1 MDSFLAFYGAIKGL
15 IYKKYPNLGSKETIY
30 FVVKPKSKSKVSNL
44 KSWGFGLRLTKSK
57 VSSLKSQ
64 AFGLRLTIKSK
75 RATTTTHPTTLN
87 SFLKL
92 LSLQKL
98 NVELLTQLRIN
109 SSENKQQW
117 CIQIWPQPMRGGQTG
132 IYCRKLENFHTFF
145 FLWRLPLIHFWGLHN
160 TYRVSQKE
168 CYFC

>member
-44 KSWGFGLRLTKSK
+44 KSWGFGQP
-57 VSSLKSQ
+57 KSQ

-75 RATTTTHPTTLN
+75 RATTTAHPTTLN

-132 IYCRKLENFHTFF
+132 IYCR
-145 FLWRLPLIHFWGLHN
+145 RLPLIHFWGLHN
-160 TYRVSQKE
+160 T
-168 CYFC
+168 